1 MQAKNNIL
9 QNKRGDS
16 IAFQVLRSSGVANVD
31 VYKSDKLEKQFEN
44 ISLEHANN
52 LWSTAI
58 KTGYEVAF

>member
-44 ISLEHANN
+44 ISLKHANN
-52 LWSTAI
+52 LWTTAI

>member
-31 VYKSDKLEKQFEN
+31 MYKSDKLEKQFEN

-52 LWSTAI
+52 LWTTAI

>member
-52 LWSTAI
+52 LWTTAI

>member
-52 LWSTAI
+52 LWTTAI
-58 KTGYEVAF
+58 RTGYEVAF